1 MEKIVG
7 KVIYEGVTHGPIHI
21 LEKEDFKIQ
30 RVSIDNPEEEIKRLH
45 LAKDK
50 ALEELDTL
58 YNKSLETVGEETAA
72 IFEVHKMMLEDED
85 YLESIE
91 NIIKVEKVNAEYA
104 VVGTREEFANMFASM
119 EDAYMKAREA
129 DVRDI
134 SNRLI
139 RCLYGHKGV
148 DNTLLV
154 PSIIVADDLTPSDTV
169 KLEKSKILA
178 FVTARGSRNSH
189 TAILARTMNIPAL
202 THVKMDLLN
211 IHSGMEAI
219 VDGTTGEFIIDPTDE
234 QVARVE
240 EMMNTNLKKQQEL
253 QSLMELEDVTKSGKK
268 VNLYANIGNS
278 EDLDYALANGARG
291 IGLFRTEFLYIGKDR
306 LPDEE
311 EQFQIYK
318 DVASRLEGR
327 KLIIRTL
334 DIGADKK
341 ADYLDLGEEEN
352 PALGYRAIRICL
364 TRPEIF
370 KAQLRAIYRA
380 AVYGNIS
387 IMYPMIISVEEV
399 LKIKEICKEVKEELA
414 SKNIPYADVEEGIM
428 IETPAAVMISDE
440 LAKLVDFFSVGT
452 NDLTQYTLAI
462 DRQNEKL
469 DSFYNSH
476 HKALLRMIRMA
487 ADNIHREG
495 KWIGICGEL
504 GADTELTQEFM
515 DMGID
520 ELSVVPGAVLS
531 VRKAIRESL

>member
-1 MEKIVG
+1 MEKIAG
-7 KVIYEGVTHGPIHI
+7 KVIYEGVAHGPIHI
-21 LEKEDFKIQ
+21 LEKEDFKLQ
-30 RVSIDNPEEEIKRLH
+30 RISIDNPEEEINRVH

-50 ALEELDTL
+50 ALKQLDVL
-58 YNKSLETVGEETAA
+58 YNKSLENLGEETAA
-72 IFEVHKMMLEDED
+72 IFEVHKMMLEDDD

-91 NIIKVEKVNAEYA
+91 NIIKAEKVNAEYA
-104 VVGTREEFANMFASM
+104 VAGTREEFANMFAAM
-119 EDAYMKAREA
+119 DDAYMKAREA

-139 RCLYGHKGV
+139 RCLYGHEGA
-148 DNTLLV
+148 DNTLTV

-202 THVKMDLLN
+202 THVKLDLVN
-211 IHSGMEAI
+211 MSTGMEAI
-219 VDGTTGEFIIDPTDE
+219 VDGTTGEFIIEPTKE
-234 QVARVE
+234 QIASIE
-240 EMMNTNLKKQQEL
+240 EIINNNFKRQQEL
-253 QSLMELEDVTKSGKK
+253 QSLVGLEDITKSGKK

-278 EDLDYALANGARG
+278 DDLDYALKNDARG

-311 EQFQIYK
+311 EQFKIYK

-364 TRPEIF
+364 TKPEIF

-387 IMYPMIISVEEV
+387 IMYPMVISVEEV
-399 LKIKEICKEVKEELA
+399 LQIKEICKEVKEELA
-414 SKNIPYADVEEGIM
+414 RKNIPYADVEEGIM

-469 DSFYNSH
+469 DAFYNSH
-476 HKALLRMIRMA
+476 HKALLKLIKIA
-487 ADNIHREG
+487 ADNIHKEG

-504 GADTELTQEFM
+504 GADTELTQVFM

-520 ELSVVPGAVLS
+520 ELSVVPGAVLN